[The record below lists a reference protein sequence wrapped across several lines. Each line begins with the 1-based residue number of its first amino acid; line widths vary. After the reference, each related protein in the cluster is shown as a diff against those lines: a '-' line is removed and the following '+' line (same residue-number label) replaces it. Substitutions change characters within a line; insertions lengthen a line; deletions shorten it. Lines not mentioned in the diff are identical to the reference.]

1 VSELR
6 VSDQD
11 RERAIRELRE
21 HFAAGRLTEE
31 ELDERIQAAYA
42 ARTDDALQ
50 AVRTDLPRLPVT
62 PAERRAE
69 LAERRSQLQRRVLH
83 QSGAALVPFAI
94 CTGVWLAAGA
104 SGPFW
109 PVWVLLFALIPLVR
123 NGWSLYGPDPDLDA
137 VERALARR
145 RRQRRR

>member
-11 RERAIRELRE
+11 RERAIRDLRE
-21 HFAAGRLTEE
+21 HFAAGRLTED

-42 ARTDDALQ
+42 ARTEDELQ

-69 LAERRSQLQRRVLH
+69 LAERRSQLQRRLVQ
-83 QSGAALVPFAI
+83 QSGAGLVPFAI

>member
-11 RERAIRELRE
+11 RERAIRDLRE
-21 HFAAGRLTEE
+21 HFAAGRLTED

-42 ARTDDALQ
+42 ARTEDELQ

-69 LAERRSQLQRRVLH
+69 LAERRSQLQRRLVQ
-83 QSGAALVPFAI
+83 QSGAGLVPFAI

-137 VERALARR
+137 VERELARR